1 VTEEKRRKSIVSEI
15 EMTKLPDL
23 EGWAVFAKVAE
34 ARSFAR
40 AADEL
45 GLSKATAS
53 KAVSR
58 LENRLGERL
67 FHRSSRRL
75 SLTETGRRLLPRAER
90 MLAEAEAAEDE
101 AQDGAAAPRGLIR
114 LAAPMSFGVLH
125 VGPALADFL
134 QLWPEVSVEAS
145 FSDEAVDLIGEG
157 FDVALRIRDLEDS
170 ALLARRL
177 CPVRRILVGAPA
189 YLERRGRP
197 THPRELERH
206 ECLGYTHLATPGI
219 WRFVGPDGEEV
230 SVRPS
235 GRLRTNNADAM
246 TPALLAGLG
255 LALQPDFVAWREIQA
270 GRLEAVMCDWEP
282 PPVSLSLVTPPGG
295 PRPARLTALLDFLAA
310 RFARPAWLTD
320 GG

>member
-1 VTEEKRRKSIVSEI
+1 
-15 EMTKLPDL
+15 MTRLPDL

-40 AADEL
+40 AAEEL

-75 SLTETGRRLLPRAER
+75 SLTEAGRSLLPRAER
-90 MLAEAEAAEDE
+90 MLAEAEAAEME
-101 AQDGAAAPRGLIR
+101 AQDGAAAPRGRVR

-134 QLWPEVSVEAS
+134 QLHPEVSVEAH
-145 FSDEAVDLIGEG
+145 FSDEAVDLIAEG
-157 FDVALRIRDLEDS
+157 FDVALRIRDLGDS
-170 ALLARRL
+170 SLLARRL
-177 CPVRRILVGAPA
+177 CPVRRFLVGAPA
-189 YLERRGRP
+189 YLDRRGRP
-197 THPRELERH
+197 AHPRELERH
-206 ECLGYTHLATPGI
+206 DCLGYTHLSTGEM
-219 WRFVGPDGEEV
+219 WRFTGPEGEEV
-230 SVRPS
+230 SVRPA

-255 LALQPDFVAWREIQA
+255 LAVQPDFLAWRDIES
-270 GRLEAVMCDWEP
+270 GRLEPVMTDWAP
-282 PPVSLSLVTPPGG
+282 PPLSLSLVTPPGG
-295 PRPARLTALLDFLAA
+295 PRPARVRALLDFLAA
-310 RFARPAWLTD
+310 RFSRPQWQSA
-320 GG
+320 GR